1 MIDIKLEECKT
12 KISLL
17 DYKTDCIKL
26 LWMWSQ
32 QKHISLKQFTILF
45 NYIQSRY
52 MD

>member
-1 MIDIKLEECKT
+1 MIDTKLEDCKT

-17 DYKTDCIKL
+17 NNKTDW
-26 LWMWSQ
+26 LWM
-32 QKHISLKQFTILF
+32 SLKQFTILF